1 MGGRFSSARARA
13 GLGLVA
19 AIAIAATATPP
30 SAQSLADVARAET
43 ARRAAVKHPGR
54 VITDKDLEPA
64 RPARPTETQVPG
76 THGGAASDAALGSA
90 PRPTTAADAGTEE
103 PSRADA
109 AGRPPIATERRDE
122 QYWRQRFA
130 ATRQA
135 VARAEQDVSAVE
147 GRTRELARALEE
159 PATGA
164 RHGEL
169 SAERATAERSLEG
182 LQRRLGH
189 VRTELAALEALA
201 RNLNVPT
208 DWTR

>member
-1 MGGRFSSARARA
+1 MAGHLSSTRARA

-19 AIAIAATATPP
+19 ALAIAATSTPP
-30 SAQSLADVARAET
+30 SAQSLADVARAE
-43 ARRAAVKHPGR
+43 ASRRAVMKNPGR

-64 RPARPTETQVPG
+64 RPARPTHAPVPVPNG
-76 THGGAASDAALGSA
+76 HAADAAAVPPSVPAAGGGTGEDSA
-90 PRPTTAADAGTEE
+90 PRAETDG
-103 PSRADA
+103 
-109 AGRPPIATERRDE
+109 PPAVPPERRDE
-122 QYWRQRFA
+122 QYWRERFT

-135 VARAEQDVSAVE
+135 VARADDDVRAVE
-147 GRTRELARALEE
+147 GRLRELIRALED
-159 PATGA
+159 AGQGA
-164 RHGEL
+164 RRAEL
-169 SAERATAERSLEG
+169 TGERATAERSLEG